1 MLLLMESAL
10 VHSPQVP
17 PGVVR
22 NGDNTLSI
30 IPLNFHVVLADK
42 KRGFPRVLR
51 CLETN
56 VEALAIRRL
65 ALEPFPLRPARSA
78 QMVAFAVNDP
88 RLTIRGEAA
97 VQQYQQYWASSK
109 F

>member
-1 MLLLMESAL
+1 MDTCGLSE
-10 VHSPQVP
+10 QT
-17 PGVVR
+17 GVT
-22 NGDNTLSI
+22 GA
-30 IPLNFHVVLADK
+30 ADSGA
-42 KRGFPRVLR
+42 RG
-51 CLETN
+51 
-56 VEALAIRRL
+56 EALAIRRL

-97 VQQYQQYWASSK
+97 AQQYQQYWASSK